1 LIGLLVACSPEE
13 YNSAARAATPLATRQ
28 EQLLADAP
36 ADGNS
41 SVGYANR
48 RPPGSTAGGTDDEAE
63 TMKSPMRTPLPD
75 PIEMLTSIAQ
85 DQRKTCDKFTD
96 HETFSGLENGYPTS
110 VRLFVCTVN
119 RLITRVMTLVR
130 PSRVIRTFM

>member
-1 LIGLLVACSPEE
+1 
-13 YNSAARAATPLATRQ
+13 
-28 EQLLADAP
+28 
-36 ADGNS
+36 
-41 SVGYANR
+41 
-48 RPPGSTAGGTDDEAE
+48 
-63 TMKSPMRTPLPD
+63 MKSPMRTPLPD